1 MMQLI
6 LFAQLIATHLS
17 TLSKIGQILILNGD
31 YIFMKCKSH
40 GLRRFQNLV
49 EDAK

>member
-17 TLSKIGQILILNGD
+17 TLSKIGQILI
-31 YIFMKCKSH
+31 FKW
-40 GLRRFQNLV
+40 GLYFY
-49 EDAK
+49 EM